1 MRSQS
6 VTITQTQPVNIMD
19 AKIKLTLPIG
29 ADIRLNDKIVDCK
42 TGLEYTAEQPVDVR
56 GHHLFAYQ
64 EDWGGEDVMSRLD
77 IDMTEYK
84 EFFGKMEQ
92 FAKGQFKE
100 ELIEYVDTIGF
111 DFLRVVQDEIVR
123 RKVIDTRLLL
133 ASFEKG
139 SAGNIWEIA
148 DGGLTLEVGT
158 NVEYATYVHDGHWTN
173 SKGVAQRWVPGYWE
187 GDRFIYDPAAKTGM
201 LLKQKWVKGNPY
213 FDSAIRIYN
222 KIFQASLEVKLEE
235 WLDKYLGG

>member
-1 MRSQS
+1 
-6 VTITQTQPVNIMD
+6 
-19 AKIKLTLPIG
+19 
-29 ADIRLNDKIVDCK
+29 
-42 TGLEYTAEQPVDVR
+42 
-56 GHHLFAYQ
+56 
-64 EDWGGEDVMSRLD
+64 MSRLD
-77 IDMTEYK
+77 IDMTEFK

-158 NVEYATYVHDGHWTN
+158 NVEYSRQIFTRSDY
-173 SKGVAQRWVPGYWE
+173 PII
-187 GDRFIYDPAAKTGM
+187 DRHSAAENVS
-201 LLKQKWVKGNPY
+201 L
-213 FDSAIRIYN
+213 AC
-222 KIFQASLEVKLEE
+222 KI
-235 WLDKYLGG
+235 

>member
-1 MRSQS
+1 
-6 VTITQTQPVNIMD
+6 
-19 AKIKLTLPIG
+19 
-29 ADIRLNDKIVDCK
+29 
-42 TGLEYTAEQPVDVR
+42 
-56 GHHLFAYQ
+56 
-64 EDWGGEDVMSRLD
+64 MSRLD
-77 IDMTEYK
+77 IDMTEFK
-84 EFFGKMEQ
+84 EFFGKMER

-139 SAGNIWEIA
+139 SAGNIWEIV

>member
-1 MRSQS
+1 MARQATKACGNRYYEARMRAAMYNEKFLTRAGAVESLPG
-6 VTITQTQPVNIMD
+6 VT
-19 AKIKLTLPIG
+19 
-29 ADIRLNDKIVDCK
+29 
-42 TGLEYTAEQPVDVR
+42 
-56 GHHLFAYQ
+56 
-64 EDWGGEDVMSRLD
+64 EDSLKKYELD
-77 IDMTEYK
+77 INRPPN
-84 EFFGKMEQ
+84 
-92 FAKGQFKE
+92 
-100 ELIEYVDTIGF
+100 I

>member
-1 MRSQS
+1 
-6 VTITQTQPVNIMD
+6 
-19 AKIKLTLPIG
+19 
-29 ADIRLNDKIVDCK
+29 
-42 TGLEYTAEQPVDVR
+42 
-56 GHHLFAYQ
+56 
-64 EDWGGEDVMSRLD
+64 MSRLD
-77 IDMTEYK
+77 IDMTEFK

-92 FAKGQFKE
+92 FAKGKFKE

-148 DGGLTLEVGT
+148 DGGLTLEV
-158 NVEYATYVHDGHWTN
+158 GHWTN

>member
-1 MRSQS
+1 
-6 VTITQTQPVNIMD
+6 
-19 AKIKLTLPIG
+19 
-29 ADIRLNDKIVDCK
+29 
-42 TGLEYTAEQPVDVR
+42 
-56 GHHLFAYQ
+56 
-64 EDWGGEDVMSRLD
+64 MSRLD
-77 IDMTEYK
+77 IDITEFK

-148 DGGLTLEVGT
+148 DGGLTLEKAPFT
-158 NVEYATYVHDGHWTN
+158 SEPMWSMRRMFTTD
-173 SKGVAQRWVPGYWE
+173 
-187 GDRFIYDPAAKTGM
+187 TGRT
-201 LLKQKWVKGNPY
+201 
-213 FDSAIRIYN
+213 AR
-222 KIFQASLEVKLEE
+222 A
-235 WLDKYLGG
+235 

>member
-1 MRSQS
+1 
-6 VTITQTQPVNIMD
+6 
-19 AKIKLTLPIG
+19 
-29 ADIRLNDKIVDCK
+29 
-42 TGLEYTAEQPVDVR
+42 
-56 GHHLFAYQ
+56 
-64 EDWGGEDVMSRLD
+64 MSRLD
-77 IDMTEYK
+77 IDMAEFK